1 MGEVVANEWEVLV
14 DLTAAVCLG
23 DHEALA
29 GIRAGRVPDRRW
41 REALLQVHLFAGF
54 PAVVEAFARLERL
67 GGLGEL
73 DPGEA
78 LVEPDLPERGAELFG
93 RIYGD
98 HAERVR
104 GFLTTAHPQLGA
116 WVLGHAYGRVLTRP
130 GLGTRER
137 ELLAVAALALRGP
150 ARQLAS
156 HLRGA
161 VACGATAAEV
171 AEVFARLE
179 TFAPGSV
186 RADAAELAA
195 NFARSQP

>member
-1 MGEVVANEWEVLV
+1 MAEVGAGEWEVLI

-23 DHEALA
+23 DHEALGA
-29 GIRAGRVPDRRW
+29 IRSGRQPNRRW

-67 GGLGEL
+67 GGLGDWEP
-73 DPGEA
+73 DEA
-78 LVEPDLPERGAELFG
+78 IVEPDRPERGAELFA
-93 RIYGD
+93 RIYGE
-98 HAERVR
+98 HAPRVR
-104 GFLTTAHPQLGA
+104 GFLDGAHPQLGA

-130 GLGTRER
+130 GLSARER

-161 VACGATAAEV
+161 VACGASPAEV
-171 AEVFARLE
+171 AAVFARLE
-179 TFAPGSV
+179 AFAPGSV

-195 NFARSQP
+195 AFARTGG

>member
-1 MGEVVANEWEVLV
+1 MDEVVADEWEVLI

-23 DHEALA
+23 DHEALVA
-29 GIRAGRVPDRRW
+29 IRVGRHPNRRW

-54 PAVVEAFARLERL
+54 PAVVEAFARLERV
-67 GGLGEL
+67 GGLGALEP
-73 DPGEA
+73 DES
-78 LVEPDLPERGAELFG
+78 LVEPDLPERGAELFT

-98 HAERVR
+98 HAARVR
-104 GFLTTAHPQLGA
+104 GFLEAAHPQLGA

-130 GLGTRER
+130 GLAARER

-161 VACGATAAEV
+161 VACGASAADV
-171 AEVFARLE
+171 AKVFARLE
-179 TFAPGSV
+179 VFAPGGV

-195 NFARSQP
+195 AFARSDH